1 MVGGPVTFDS
11 VSWIERPLIRA
22 CHMPDKR
29 RHRGRHPDDDRLFAE
44 ANLDTL
50 RTAVSHLSWLLTR
63 GYALKS
69 SLKLVGD
76 RRDLTARQRM
86 AVRRCSCSDAALQRR
101 RETCM
106 AISVGMAPGIGI
118 DGYNLLITI
127 ESALSGGLV
136 MVGRDGCCRDLASV
150 HGTYRK
156 VAETVPALEIIVD
169 AVEALRP
176 AHVDWYLDQPVSNS
190 GRLKAVLADVIG
202 GRSGRG
208 TLWNIELTMSPDK
221 VLADYPAA
229 VVTTDSVVLDR
240 CELWINLAGRII
252 SSQIPA
258 AWVVDL
264 RSEPKV

>member
-1 MVGGPVTFDS
+1 
-11 VSWIERPLIRA
+11 
-22 CHMPDKR
+22 MPDRR
-29 RHRGRHPDDDRLFAE
+29 RHRGRHPEDERLFAE
-44 ANLDTL
+44 ATLDTL

-76 RRDLTARQRM
+76 RRGLTQRQRM
-86 AVRRCSCSDAALQRR
+86 AVWRCSCSDASLKR
-101 RETCM
+101 REDVRIPPEQAAGCG
-106 AISVGMAPGIGI
+106 VGI

-127 ESALSGGLV
+127 ESALSGGLIL
-136 MVGRDGCCRDLASV
+136 VGRDGCCRDLASV

-156 VAETVPALEIIVD
+156 VGETVPALEIIVD

-176 AHVDWYLDQPVSNS
+176 AHVDWYLDRPVSNS
-190 GRLKAVLADVIG
+190 GRLKAVLVDVIA

-229 VVTTDSVVLDR
+229 VITTDSVVLDR

-252 SSQIPA
+252 SSRISA

-264 RSEPKV
+264 RSQPEGVIC